1 MTPIWQTHIHAFAGQ
16 RAMHCLTIRVLP
28 CLLHPRE
35 RMLLRKWVQGVTP
48 CRGSG
53 AEPHG
58 LCGLVFPV
66 QPLQLRSLYTARS
79 NPRQDQVGMHR
90 MDLLRH

>member
-1 MTPIWQTHIHAFAGQ
+1 
-16 RAMHCLTIRVLP
+16 MHCLTIRVLP
-28 CLLHPRE
+28 CLLHPQE
-35 RMLLRKWVQGVTP
+35 RMLLRKRVQGVTP

-58 LCGLVFPV
+58 LIAEPHGLCSLVLPV

-79 NPRQDQVGMHR
+79 NSRQTQVGMHR
-90 MDLLRH
+90 MDILRY